1 MNRNGRKIHERDRV
15 LFPTG
20 TFAAVVDLFR
30 QRAARFSAEVIG
42 RRSNREFDHDV
53 SSGKIDTNRINY
65 FFSISKF
72 FLFFVMASHQQIFEI
87 FEKVE
92 FLHDHE
98 ELDIGNGIVIFSE
111 RSSFRK
117 ANNF

>member
-1 MNRNGRKIHERDRV
+1 
-15 LFPTG
+15 
-20 TFAAVVDLFR
+20 
-30 QRAARFSAEVIG
+30 
-42 RRSNREFDHDV
+42 
-53 SSGKIDTNRINY
+53 
-65 FFSISKF
+65 
-72 FLFFVMASHQQIFEI
+72 MAPHQQIFEI

-98 ELDIGNGIVIFSE
+98 ELNIGNGTVILSE

>member
-1 MNRNGRKIHERDRV
+1 MI
-15 LFPTG
+15 
-20 TFAAVVDLFR
+20 
-30 QRAARFSAEVIG
+30 
-42 RRSNREFDHDV
+42 
-53 SSGKIDTNRINY
+53 
-65 FFSISKF
+65 FFSICQNFS
-72 FLFFVMASHQQIFEI
+72 AAPHQRIFEIFEI

-98 ELDIGNGIVIFSE
+98 ELDIGNGTVIFSE

>member
-1 MNRNGRKIHERDRV
+1 MI
-15 LFPTG
+15 
-20 TFAAVVDLFR
+20 
-30 QRAARFSAEVIG
+30 
-42 RRSNREFDHDV
+42 
-53 SSGKIDTNRINY
+53 
-65 FFSISKF
+65 FFSICQIF
-72 FLFFVMASHQQIFEI
+72 QFFVVALHQQIFEI

-98 ELDIGNGIVIFSE
+98 ELGIGNGTVSFSE

>member
-1 MNRNGRKIHERDRV
+1 MI
-15 LFPTG
+15 
-20 TFAAVVDLFR
+20 
-30 QRAARFSAEVIG
+30 
-42 RRSNREFDHDV
+42 
-53 SSGKIDTNRINY
+53 
-65 FFSISKF
+65 FFSIF
-72 FLFFVMASHQQIFEI
+72 FRFAKIFQFYVVAPHQRIFEI

-98 ELDIGNGIVIFSE
+98 ELDIGNGTVIFSE